1 MQLLK
6 IERLSKS
13 FGEKVLLDNISL
25 TISKGEKIG
34 LVAKNGSGKS
44 TFLRIIAGQEA
55 PEGETVSVRLA
66 KDVKVGFLW
75 QEPDLNPNHTVLEAV
90 LDLDHPQ
97 INAVKDYET
106 AQLTNDMDLLSK
118 ALVKM
123 DELNAWNMESK
134 VKETLYKL
142 NVHDLEQRVSSLSGG
157 QQKRLALGKLI
168 LDEPDF
174 IILDEP
180 TNHLDIEMIEWIET
194 FLERSNITLFMVT
207 HDRYFLERVCNTI
220 LELDRGQLHL
230 YKGNYSVFLEK
241 RAARLENESAVLGK
255 TKKLFRKE
263 LDWIRRQPKARGTK
277 AKSRV
282 DKFDEIKAA
291 ASKRLDEDK
300 VEMMIKSSRL
310 GSKILEMHRISK
322 SFDDKLIIDDFSY
335 KFKRKERVGIVG
347 QNGTGKSTFLKIL
360 TEELRASSG
369 RIVKGDTVV
378 FGHFKQEGL
387 DLSEDKRIID
397 VVRDIAEY
405 IPLEKGMKMTAESL
419 LEKFLFPRSQQRV
432 YASQLSGGEKRRLHL
447 LTILMSN
454 PNFLILDEPTNDL
467 DIVTLNILEDYLLQF
482 PGCLIIVSHDRY
494 FMDKLVD
501 HMFVFEGEGKIKDF
515 NGNYS
520 EYRELKRA
528 EKEESQKEKPVEK
541 VVATEVEKPTAPVR
555 KLSYNEK
562 KELRS
567 LESKME
573 KYESKKAEIAEMF
586 NDPELSQERIKELSL
601 ELGEIQNKI
610 DESENRWLE
619 LSEIEG

>member
-13 FGEKVLLDNISL
+13 FGEKILLDNISL

-55 PEGETVSVRLA
+55 PEGETVNVHLTR
-66 KDVKVGFLW
+66 DVKVGFLW
-75 QEPDLNPNHTVLEAV
+75 QEPDLNPKHTVLEAV
-90 LDLDHPQ
+90 LDLDHPHV
-97 INAVKDYET
+97 NAVKEYQL
-106 AQLTNDMDLLSK
+106 AQLTNDTDLLST
-118 ALVKM
+118 ALGKM

-142 NVHDLEQRVSSLSGG
+142 KVDDFNQEVGSLSGG
-157 QQKRLALGKLI
+157 QQKRLALAKLI

-180 TNHLDIEMIEWIET
+180 TNHLDIEMIEWLEN
-194 FLERSNITLFMVT
+194 FLQRANITLFMVT
-207 HDRYFLERVCNTI
+207 HDRYFLERICNTI
-220 LELDRGQLHL
+220 LELDRGQIYT
-230 YKGNYSVFLEK
+230 YKGNYSIFLEK
-241 RAARLENESAVLGK
+241 RAARLENESVVLAK
-255 TKKLFRKE
+255 TKKLFKKE

-282 DKFDEIKAA
+282 DKFDDIKAA

-300 VEMMIKSSRL
+300 VELFVKSSRL
-310 GSKILEMHRISK
+310 GSKILELHRICK
-322 SFDDKLIIDDFSY
+322 SFDEKLIIDDFSY
-335 KFKRKERVGIVG
+335 KFKKKERVGIVG

-360 TEELRASSG
+360 TEEMRASSG

-387 DLSEDKRIID
+387 HLEQDKRIIE

-405 IPLEKGMKMTAESL
+405 IPLEKGFKLTAESL

-432 YASQLSGGEKRRLHL
+432 YVSQLSGGEKRRLHL

-494 FMDKLVD
+494 FMDKLVN

-520 EYRELKRA
+520 EYRALKRA
-528 EKEESQKEKPVEK
+528 EKAEAPKEKIKESTPVE
-541 VVATEVEKPTAPVR
+541 APKAEVR

-562 KELRS
+562 KEIRS
-567 LESKME
+567 LEAKME
-573 KYESKKAEIAEMF
+573 KLEKKKTDIAEQF
-586 NDPELSQERIKELSL
+586 NNASLSPEKIKELSL
-601 ELGEIQNKI
+601 ELGDIQNNI
-610 DESENRWLE
+610 EAAENRWLE

>member
-1 MQLLK
+1 
-6 IERLSKS
+6 
-13 FGEKVLLDNISL
+13 
-25 TISKGEKIG
+25 
-34 LVAKNGSGKS
+34 
-44 TFLRIIAGQEA
+44 
-55 PEGETVSVRLA
+55 
-66 KDVKVGFLW
+66 
-75 QEPDLNPNHTVLEAV
+75 
-90 LDLDHPQ
+90 
-97 INAVKDYET
+97 
-106 AQLTNDMDLLSK
+106 
-118 ALVKM
+118 
-123 DELNAWNMESK
+123 
-134 VKETLYKL
+134 
-142 NVHDLEQRVSSLSGG
+142 
-157 QQKRLALGKLI
+157 
-168 LDEPDF
+168 
-174 IILDEP
+174 
-180 TNHLDIEMIEWIET
+180 
-194 FLERSNITLFMVT
+194 MVT
-207 HDRYFLERVCNTI
+207 HDRYFLERVCNTR

-541 VVATEVEKPTAPVR
+541 VVAAEVEKPKAPVR